1 MASPFE
7 HYVAPA
13 RARPGLWRLFLGIG
27 MIVAGWFLWTVLVM
41 SGFVLWRMSAG
52 DPVPL
57 ALDALKGFVASKSP
71 AAVIFQLLTFAGIW
85 PAVWVTMR
93 LLHRQTLGSLL
104 SPEGRIRWGE
114 FMGGAGIA
122 VGFWAI
128 TIIIGGAVVGLPE
141 RTGLSF
147 GAWAAA
153 FLPLLVLVFFQASA
167 EELVFRG
174 YLLQQLAARWRSP
187 AIWAALPGF
196 LFGLAHYSN
205 GAALGIGIH
214 YVAVT
219 TLFGLAAAALVWRTG
234 SLAAAMGLHTAM
246 NMFSLSGI
254 GLEGIIEGTQLYL
267 YDGAL
272 AKVLFMADGLSTLAI
287 LLFVLSPL
295 CPFRERETVT

>member
-1 MASPFE
+1 MSSPFE
-7 HYVAPA
+7 EYVAPA
-13 RARPGLWRLFLGIG
+13 RARAGLWRMIAGIG

-52 DPVPL
+52 DPVPA
-57 ALDALKGFVASKSP
+57 ALEALRAFVTSKAP

-85 PAVWVTMR
+85 PAVWCTMR
-93 LLHRQTLGSLL
+93 LLHRRTLGSLL
-104 SPEGRIRWGE
+104 SPEGSMRWGE
-114 FMGGAGIA
+114 FLGGAAIA
-122 VGFWAI
+122 IGFWVI
-128 TIIIGGAVVGLPE
+128 TITLGGAIVGLPE
-141 RTGLSF
+141 RTALPLGT
-147 GAWAAA
+147 WAAA
-153 FLPLLVLVFFQASA
+153 FVPLVVMVFFQASA

-174 YLLQQLAARWRSP
+174 YLLQHLAARWRSP
-187 AIWAALPGF
+187 VIWAALPGF

-246 NMFSLSGI
+246 NVFSLSGI

-267 YDGAL
+267 YDNAL
-272 AKVLFMADGLSTLAI
+272 AKVLFTADGISTLAI
-287 LLFVLSPL
+287 LIFVLSPL
-295 CPFRERETVT
+295 CPFRGRAAAA